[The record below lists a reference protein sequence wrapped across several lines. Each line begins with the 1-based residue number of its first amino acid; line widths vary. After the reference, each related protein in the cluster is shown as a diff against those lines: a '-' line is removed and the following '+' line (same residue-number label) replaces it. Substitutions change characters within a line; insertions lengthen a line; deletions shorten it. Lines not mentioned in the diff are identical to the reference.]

1 MVLEESPKDN
11 LGSQKDEKWILE
23 QIKLGMLLE
32 VKMTKLKL
40 TLGII
45 MRKQGSLGKTI
56 MR

>member
-40 TLGII
+40 ILGII